1 MPINLNGYR
10 ITVLCEDIAQYDFIR
25 AYAKLLGADNRKIT
39 KLPAYNNATVLKHY
53 PNAAKSYRQYATQ
66 NIVLVVMIDADEK
79 TIQERLREFDEKL
92 DIEKYR
98 LNQNTRSDNEKILVF
113 VPIRNIES
121 WFHYISENA
130 INVETIRG
138 DDGKIISYKNQYANK
153 DGSVFAEKLK
163 EKICV
168 NGLPENA
175 PSSLLHACNELKR
188 LNN

>member
-1 MPINLNGYR
+1 MAINLNGYR
-10 ITVLCEDIAQYDFIR
+10 ITVLCEDKNQYDFISS
-25 AYAKLLGADNRKIT
+25 YAKLLGATKINRIT
-39 KLPAYNNATVLKHY
+39 QAHNNGTVLKYYSSAVISHRPRSTY
-53 PNAAKSYRQYATQ
+53 Q
-66 NIVLVVMIDADEK
+66 NIILVAMIDADEK